1 MGKNSKD
8 KTPESSETTDSSATA
23 ETPVAASEAATPAPP
38 ENPPTAQAASSGASK
53 GVVAAIAG
61 SAAVVAL
68 LLGLLIGWFAFDVD
82 DGHGGRG
89 DKDRMEQKQQGPGMG
104 NQRGGGQKGGMVPGD
119 EMMPGQGRGQMRPDN
134 AVPIEPTAPTTQ
146 GSVVPQ
152 SLQQS

>member
-8 KTPESSETTDSSATA
+8 KTPETSGATESSATA
-23 ETPVAASEAATPAPP
+23 ETPTAATEAAAPPPPAP
-38 ENPPTAQAASSGASK
+38 AAASSGASK

-61 SAAVVAL
+61 GTAVVAL
-68 LLGLLIGWFAFDVD
+68 LLGLLIGWIAFDDD

-89 DKDRMEQKQQGPGMG
+89 DKDRMEQKQQRPGMG
-104 NQRGGGQKGGMVPGD
+104 NQRGGGQKGGMMPGD

-134 AVPIEPTAPTTQ
+134 AIPIEPTAPTTQ

-152 SLQQS
+152 SLQQG

>member
-8 KTPESSETTDSSATA
+8 KTPETSGTTESSATA
-23 ETPVAASEAATPAPP
+23 ETSVAAAEAATPPP
-38 ENPPTAQAASSGASK
+38 PQTPPTAQTASSGASK

-61 SAAVVAL
+61 GTAVVAL
-68 LLGLLIGWFAFDVD
+68 LLGLLIGWIAFDDD

-89 DKDRMEQKQQGPGMG
+89 DKDRMEQKQQRPGMG
-104 NQRGGGQKGGMVPGD
+104 NQRDGGQKGGMMPGD

-134 AVPIEPTAPTTQ
+134 AIPIEPTAPTTQ

-152 SLQQS
+152 SLQQG

>member
-8 KTPESSETTDSSATA
+8 KTSESSDTAATA
-23 ETPVAASEAATPAPP
+23 ETPAVATEAATSPPPAP
-38 ENPPTAQAASSGASK
+38 AAASSGASK

-61 SAAVVAL
+61 GAAVVAL
-68 LLGLLIGWFAFDVD
+68 LLGLLIGWIAFDD
-82 DGHGGRG
+82 DGGHGGRG

-104 NQRGGGQKGGMVPGD
+104 NQRGGGQKGGMMPGD
-119 EMMPGQGRGQMRPDN
+119 GRGQMRPDN
-134 AVPIEPTAPTTQ
+134 AIPIEPTAPTTQ